1 MRIGI
6 YTNLTR
12 DIGGKVTLAVYKQL
26 KGHGFE
32 VYVSDELKSIG
43 LPDDCNYI
51 NNAEL
56 ATVSEI
62 LLVFGGDGTI
72 LRIAKECAVAKTP
85 VFAVNIGNKG
95 FLTELDRDEVD
106 QIITEILNGQY
117 KLDNRQLLQVSVE
130 GKEEVY
136 YALNEVVI
144 ARESCTKVV
153 RTEISVNNARVDNYT
168 SDGVIVCT
176 PTGSTAYSLS
186 AGGPIVSPDVEALVI
201 TPICAHS
208 LHSRPLV
215 VNNHNIVTI
224 KINHAEPNAYLNVD
238 GTLLTSLKNNE
249 VVKVTKSDVYLTF
262 IRRNYY
268 NFHKKLLSKMRYW
281 SSFED

>member
-6 YTNLTR
+6 YANLTR
-12 DIGGKVTLAVYKQL
+12 DIDGKVTIAVYNQL
-26 KGHGFE
+26 KEHGFE
-32 VYVSDELKSIG
+32 IYASNELTSIG
-43 LPDDCNYI
+43 LPVDCNFLT
-51 NNAEL
+51 NKDL
-56 ATVSEI
+56 ATISEI
-62 LLVFGGDGTI
+62 MVVLGGDGTI
-72 LRIAKECAVAKTP
+72 LRIAKECAMANTP
-85 VFAVNIGNKG
+85 VFTVNIGNKG

-117 KLDNRQLLQVSVE
+117 KLDKRQLLQVNVE
-130 GKEEVY
+130 DNPNTF

-153 RTEISVNNARVDNYT
+153 RTEISVNDARVDNYT
-168 SDGVIVCT
+168 SDGVIVAT

-186 AGGPIVSPDVEALVI
+186 AGGPILSPDVEALII

-215 VNNHNIVTI
+215 VNNHNVVSV

-238 GTLLTSLKNNE
+238 GSLITSLKNQDR
-249 VVKVTKSDVYLTF
+249 VKVTKSDLYLTF
-262 IRRNYY
+262 IRRDYY
-268 NFHKKLLSKMRYW
+268 NFHMKLLAKMRYW